1 LAVGTA
7 VLGIVAAAAK
17 PLNIIVHL
25 GRHPSARA
33 VGVPVELDRGFDGER
48 LARRVEVRVVVA
60 EGLAVGRGE
69 EVLRGDAGDPGD
81 EGDDEAIH
89 VRAKLRE
96 CVCACVGVVLR
107 YGGGV

>member
-1 LAVGTA
+1 MA
-7 VLGIVAAAAK
+7 
-17 PLNIIVHL
+17 
-25 GRHPSARA
+25 
-33 VGVPVELDRGFDGER
+33 GVR
-48 LARRVEVRVVVA
+48 LAPRVEVRVVVA

-96 CVCACVGVVLR
+96 GLCACVGAVLR